1 MLEGIIPSLPTPFDL
16 EGQVDLPSLRSLVN
30 YLIEKGVHG
39 LGTLALA
46 SESYKLTETER
57 GLVMRTV
64 ISETRGRVPVV
75 VASDHTGTYGAV
87 QRSREAQELGADAV
101 MVLPPYFIRPDADGL
116 YQHYAAISTGIS
128 MPIVVQDS
136 PGLTG
141 VSMSAPFLV
150 RLSEELEHIHY
161 VKVEEQSAGPK
172 ISALVQSASERLR
185 VLSGW
190 GGLTILDSLQRG
202 ASGCMPGADFAPAL
216 LRVYQC
222 FKSGDTA
229 AARDLFA
236 SLLPLLA
243 FAAQSLDA
251 LIIVAKKILVREG
264 VIANAL
270 VRQPAGRF
278 DQFHEAELQAL
289 LERSKAFLYL

>member
-1 MLEGIIPSLPTPFDL
+1 MLEGIIPSLPTPFDP

-30 YLIEKGVHG
+30 YLIGKGVHG

-64 ISETRGRVPVV
+64 ISEARGRVPVV
-75 VASDHTGTYGAV
+75 VATDHPGTYGAV
-87 QRSREAQELGADAV
+87 QRSQEAQELGADAV
-101 MVLPPYFIRPDADGL
+101 MVLPPYFIKPDAEGL
-116 YQHYAAISTGIS
+116 YQHYAAISSGIS
-128 MPIVVQDS
+128 ISIVVQDS

-141 VSMSAPFLV
+141 VQMSAPLLIS
-150 RLSEELEHIHY
+150 LSQELEHIRY
-161 VKVEEQSAGPK
+161 VKVEEQSAGAK
-172 ISALVQSASERLR
+172 ITALAQTASERLR

-190 GGLTILDSLQRG
+190 GGLTILDSLRRG
-202 ASGCMPGADFAPAL
+202 AAGCMPGADFAPAL
-216 LRVYQC
+216 LQVYQS
-222 FKSGDTA
+222 FKSGDVA
-229 AARDLFA
+229 EARELFA
-236 SLLPLLA
+236 SLLPLLT

-270 VRQPAGRF
+270 VRQPAARF
-278 DQFHEAELQAL
+278 DQFHESELQAL
-289 LERSKAFLYL
+289 LERSKLLQ